1 MWVGGGSHGGMEK
14 AAADCRD
21 RRSSCLWLWYPQ
33 GTEVVGRWMTGP
45 EDNRV
50 AAAFAAL
57 DMWMEQGF
65 GETVPVLWVER
76 YGLP

>member
-1 MWVGGGSHGGMEK
+1 MAVWKKRLLIAVI
-14 AAADCRD
+14 AAAAVCGR
-21 RRSSCLWLWYPQ
+21 LWYPQ
-33 GTEVVGRWMTGP
+33 GTEVVGRWMTGA

-57 DMWMEQGF
+57 DMWMDQGF
-65 GETVPVLWVER
+65 GDTVPVLWVER